1 MSRNRTGLYTQPPYC
16 IGDLS
21 CWYLSH
27 ARMAYFFEADHF
39 SGPDLNLSAFARA
52 MKWATSISLGQ
63 TKEQAM
69 EV

>member
-1 MSRNRTGLYTQPPYC
+1 
-16 IGDLS
+16 
-21 CWYLSH
+21 
-27 ARMAYFFEADHF
+27 MALFFKADHF
-39 SGPDLNLSAFARA
+39 SGPDLNPSAFARA